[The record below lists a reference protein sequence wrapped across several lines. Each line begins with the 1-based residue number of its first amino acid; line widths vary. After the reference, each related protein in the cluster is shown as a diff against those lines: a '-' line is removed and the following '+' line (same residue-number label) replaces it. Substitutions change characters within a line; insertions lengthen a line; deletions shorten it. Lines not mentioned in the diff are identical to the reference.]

1 MECQNK
7 TKEEKKS
14 KTLNCIREIK
24 RKQFTIL
31 CFNKLRLMKSKANN
45 KLRNH
50 EKLNKKQITIKKLFL
65 LKLMPMIIIIIVYS
79 FCLAGTCTL

>member
-1 MECQNK
+1 
-7 TKEEKKS
+7 
-14 KTLNCIREIK
+14 
-24 RKQFTIL
+24 
-31 CFNKLRLMKSKANN
+31 MKSKANN